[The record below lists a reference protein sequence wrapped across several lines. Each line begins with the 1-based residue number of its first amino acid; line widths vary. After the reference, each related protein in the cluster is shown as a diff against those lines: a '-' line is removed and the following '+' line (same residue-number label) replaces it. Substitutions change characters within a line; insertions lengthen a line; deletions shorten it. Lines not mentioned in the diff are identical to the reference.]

1 MGNQPNEGGAQK
13 EPAVGLKRT
22 LGLREA
28 ITIPAGTVIGV
39 GLFTTGGNVVGE
51 MGPFVVLAT
60 ALAALISICP
70 ALMYGEMGS
79 ALPFAGG
86 TYQYASLG
94 LGRPAGFL
102 AGWNFIMSLIAVT
115 GGEALAFSYYF
126 KTIFLAFGI
135 ELPVDDVV
143 IAIIALIAF
152 IIANVR
158 GVELTGK
165 LQNGFMFFFWG
176 VAAIWFL
183 TMIPNVQLPNF
194 VTAPDFMG
202 DLGGG
207 GFIAAVAMIWWCF
220 AGFETC
226 CAMGEEIRHP
236 QINIPRAMMLSPFI
250 IFVVN
255 ALFQWFLVGIVPADG
270 LAAVAESSAPYAE
283 AMMSAG
289 ILGLPLAL
297 LALGVAFGGDFS
309 TLNASIA
316 VPPRY
321 LFTMARDGSLPA
333 VFAKLHPKHRTPYV
347 AVITLG
353 VLTVAL
359 VATSTLDYIASLSL
373 FADLFYYVIGMVAC
387 LGLRRKLPDLKRP
400 FKVRGMVPGAV
411 ISIVIYL
418 VMMTQLDTDALVT
431 GVIYCVVGLVIY
443 AVCAKKYGTRA
454 IDVNA
459 VQDTSEPTP
468 DERAK
473 MDREF
478 HIWIAAAAIGCALV
492 ALLYLLPS
500 VLG

>member
-28 ITIPAGTVIGV
+28 ITITAGTVIGV

-60 ALAALISICP
+60 ALAALISIYP
-70 ALMYGEMGS
+70 ALMYGEMGA

-126 KTIFLAFGI
+126 KTIFLAFGV
-135 ELPVDDVV
+135 ELPVDDAV
-143 IAIIALIAF
+143 IAIIALVAF
-152 IIANVR
+152 VIANVR

-289 ILGLPLAL
+289 ILGLPLDQGSHRA
-297 LALGVAFGGDFS
+297 GDDGNDQHADDRHGIAGHGHVELRVRVHEVIVDAES
-309 TLNASIA
+309 AEYGSGDAPQIAVRHPGNDEHSQCVDQCRVVLNARIA
-316 VPPRY
+316 QQDV
-321 LFTMARDGSLPA
+321 TD
-333 VFAKLHPKHRTPYV
+333 
-347 AVITLG
+347 
-353 VLTVAL
+353 L
-359 VATSTLDYIASLSL
+359 VCC
-373 FADLFYYVIGMVAC
+373 GQNKKC
-387 LGLRRKLPDLKRP
+387 
-400 FKVRGMVPGAV
+400 FKQ
-411 ISIVIYL
+411 I
-418 VMMTQLDTDALVT
+418 
-431 GVIYCVVGLVIY
+431 
-443 AVCAKKYGTRA
+443 
-454 IDVNA
+454 
-459 VQDTSEPTP
+459 
-468 DERAK
+468 
-473 MDREF
+473 
-478 HIWIAAAAIGCALV
+478 
-492 ALLYLLPS
+492 
-500 VLG
+500 

>member
-1 MGNQPNEGGAQK
+1 M
-13 EPAVGLKRT
+13 
-22 LGLREA
+22 
-28 ITIPAGTVIGV
+28 
-39 GLFTTGGNVVGE
+39 
-51 MGPFVVLAT
+51 
-60 ALAALISICP
+60 
-70 ALMYGEMGS
+70 
-79 ALPFAGG
+79 
-86 TYQYASLG
+86 
-94 LGRPAGFL
+94 
-102 AGWNFIMSLIAVT
+102 
-115 GGEALAFSYYF
+115 
-126 KTIFLAFGI
+126 
-135 ELPVDDVV
+135 
-143 IAIIALIAF
+143 
-152 IIANVR
+152 R

-202 DLGGG
+202 DLGSG

-333 VFAKLHPKHRTPYV
+333 VFAKLHPKYRTPYV

-411 ISIVIYL
+411 ISIIIYL

-443 AVCAKKYGTRA
+443 EVCAKVYGTRA

-468 DERAK
+468 AERAK

>member
-1 MGNQPNEGGAQK
+1 MSTPQNET
-13 EPAVGLKRT
+13 LKRT
-22 LGLREA
+22 LGMREA
-28 ITIPAGTVIGV
+28 VTITVGTVVGV
-39 GLFTTGGNVVGE
+39 GLFTTGAQIVGS
-51 MGPFVVLAT
+51 MGSAVILAT
-60 ALAALISICP
+60 FMAMVISVYP
-70 ALMYGEMGS
+70 SHLYAEMS
-79 ALPFAGG
+79 AALPFAGG
-86 TYQYASLG
+86 TYKYAQLG
-94 LGRPAGFL
+94 LGKAAGML
-102 AGWNFIMSLIAVT
+102 AGWNFIASLVAVT
-115 GGEALAFSYYF
+115 SGEALAFSFYF
-126 KTIFLAFGI
+126 KTLFRAF
-135 ELPVDDVV
+135 
-143 IAIIALIAF
+143 
-152 IIANVR
+152 
-158 GVELTGK
+158 GVELPISDVLLAAIPIVLFIVTNIHGTEMTGR

-333 VFAKLHPKHRTPYV
+333 VFAKLHPKYRTPYV

-443 AVCAKKYGTRA
+443 AVCAKVYGTRA

-468 DERAK
+468 AERAK

-492 ALLYLLPS
+492 ALLYLLPNL
-500 VLG
+500 LG